1 MNGASQ
7 SQTSSQSQ
15 SSVSARR
22 FLRPKLR
29 QATLILPKTGER
41 VRRTFTL
48 RSPDAE
54 PADDVDD
61 TTPLLG
67 GSNAA
72 PPARHQGP
80 VARTCG
86 RVRDGTK
93 RAYGF
98 VTSPLGVNLLK
109 CSIAY
114 VLGSLATFVP
124 VLSNFL
130 GRNDGK
136 HMVAT
141 ITVYFHPARSAG
153 SMIEAFMLAI
163 IAFLYA
169 TAISFSSMGVSMA
182 FAEANLLVLGHAI
195 VLILFCGG
203 GLGFIGWIK
212 QRLGNPLVNVACSLA
227 SLALITVLTKEGAVQ
242 AATFSY
248 NKIVQVLKMVVMGIT
263 ATTAVSLLIK
273 PVSAR
278 NNLRN
283 DMRKATD
290 VLSDM
295 LANIT
300 RSFLLGAEE
309 EMKQPE
315 YVEASSKF
323 KSTFSSMTKNLGEA
337 KKEHYVL
344 GTEKEYHIET
354 RMVKCME
361 RLAQNIGALRG
372 AALTQFS
379 LISKPPGGGTS
390 PVLTRNNS
398 ADVLSRVNT
407 TDFQSYFNRQPSHSN
422 LSSVSASG
430 LSAIEEAGE
439 EASDEG
445 SRAISPTTT
454 PGAISGFATADT
466 PADIFT
472 MFISYLGPSMKSLAF
487 TLKEVLDELP
497 YGPGPDYTIAVNS
510 NFRSS
515 LMEAKELF
523 VKARKEALDAVYANR
538 GLSRSKPLEVL
549 ADYEEVAASCGYFSS
564 ALQDCA
570 EEMIVYLDVLDE
582 LKDNVERSPR
592 KRTWNWLRFW
602 RKEKK
607 GDGDESRPETPDIK
621 DQNHARGVSQDIQI
635 ARRPSHAAQAAKMPR
650 RKARLLYRIYRS
662 SAFLRREDI
671 KYAIKVGIGAVLYAM
686 WSFIAESRPTYSHW
700 RGEWGLLS
708 YMLVCSMTIGASNTT
723 GYQRFSGT
731 CLGAVFAIV
740 AWIASDDNPWVL
752 GFFGWVVSLYCF
764 YIIVG
769 KGKGPMGRFI
779 LLTYNLSALYAYSL
793 SVKDD
798 DDDDDEGGVSP
809 EIFEIAKHRV
819 VAVMVGC
826 LWGIVVTRLIWP
838 ISARQKVKDG
848 VCVLWLRMAL
858 IWKRDPLS
866 TLLDGASASSFA
878 DIRES
883 IKLQRF
889 LNHLEAL
896 RKSAASEFEL
906 SGPFPS
912 KVYGS
917 LFATTGR
924 ILDAFHAMNVV
935 ISKDVKSSEGEQAL
949 LKYTR
954 DERIQLSS
962 RISHLFSVMAS
973 SMKLEYPLND
983 ALPVI
988 EHTRD
993 RLLAKIFDFRK
1004 NGDPDDVATDEDYEL
1019 LYAYV
1024 LVTGQIAQD
1033 IASLGQ
1039 DIEQLYGVLNE
1050 DNLKL
1055 Q

>member
-1 MNGASQ
+1 
-7 SQTSSQSQ
+7 
-15 SSVSARR
+15 
-22 FLRPKLR
+22 
-29 QATLILPKTGER
+29 
-41 VRRTFTL
+41 
-48 RSPDAE
+48 
-54 PADDVDD
+54 
-61 TTPLLG
+61 
-67 GSNAA
+67 
-72 PPARHQGP
+72 
-80 VARTCG
+80 
-86 RVRDGTK
+86 
-93 RAYGF
+93 
-98 VTSPLGVNLLK
+98 
-109 CSIAY
+109 
-114 VLGSLATFVP
+114 
-124 VLSNFL
+124 
-130 GRNDGK
+130 
-136 HMVAT
+136 MVAT
-141 ITVYFHPARSAG
+141 VTVYFHPARSAG

-163 IAFLYA
+163 VAFLYA
-169 TAISFSSMGVSMA
+169 TFLSFASMGVSIA
-182 FAEANLLVLGHAI
+182 FAEADLLVLGHVI
-195 VLILFCGG
+195 VLIVFCGG
-203 GLGFIGWIK
+203 GLGLVGWIK
-212 QRLGNPLVNVACSLA
+212 QRLGNPLVNVACSLT
-227 SLALITVLTKEGAVQ
+227 SLALITILTKEGAVQ
-242 AATFSY
+242 SATFSY
-248 NKIVQVLKMVVMGIT
+248 NKVVQVLKMIFMGIT
-263 ATTAVSLLIK
+263 AATAVSLLIR
-273 PVSAR
+273 PISAR

-290 VLSDM
+290 ILGDM
-295 LANIT
+295 LTTIT
-300 RSFLLGAEE
+300 HSFLMGAEDE
-309 EMKQPE
+309 LKQPE
-315 YVEASSKF
+315 YLQASGKF
-323 KSTFSSMTKNLGEA
+323 KSTFTSMTKNLGEA
-337 KKEHYVL
+337 KKEHYAL
-344 GTEKEYHIET
+344 GTEKEYQIT
-354 RMVKCME
+354 LRLVRCME
-361 RLAQNIGALRG
+361 RLAQNIGGLRG

-379 LISKPPGGGTS
+379 LISKPPGAGVS
-390 PVLTRNNS
+390 PALTRNNS
-398 ADVLSRVNT
+398 VDVLSRVNSA
-407 TDFQSYFNRQPSHSN
+407 DFQSYFNRQPSQTN
-422 LSSVSASG
+422 LSNISANG

-439 EASDEG
+439 ENSEVAE
-445 SRAISPTTT
+445 SRVMSPTMT
-454 PGAISGFATADT
+454 PGAISGFATAET

-487 TLKEVLDELP
+487 TLKEVLDDLP
-497 YGPGPDYTIAVNS
+497 FGPAPGYTISVNS

-515 LMEAKELF
+515 LLEAKELF
-523 VKARKEALDAVYANR
+523 AKARREALEAVYANR

-570 EEMIVYLDVLDE
+570 EEMIVYLDILEE
-582 LKDNVERSPR
+582 LKQDVETKPR
-592 KRTWNWLRFW
+592 KRTWNWLVFW
-602 RKEKK
+602 RKHKTA
-607 GDGDESRPETPDIK
+607 DGEESRPDTPDFH
-621 DQNHARGVSQDIQI
+621 DQRAAQVSQDIPEI
-635 ARRPSHAAQAAKMPR
+635 ARRPSHPAQTSENPR
-650 RKARLLYRIYRS
+650 RKARFLYRIYRS
-662 SAFLRREDI
+662 SSFLRREDI
-671 KYAIKVGIGAVLYAM
+671 KYAIKVGIGAILYAM
-686 WSFIAESRPTYSHW
+686 WSFIPETRPTYSHW

-731 CLGAVFAIV
+731 CLGAVFAII
-740 AWIASDDNPWVL
+740 AWIAAHENPYL
-752 GFFGWVVSLYCF
+752 LAFFGWIVSLYCF

-809 EIFEIAKHRV
+809 EIWEIAKHRV

-826 LWGIVVTRLIWP
+826 VWGIVVTRLIWP

-866 TLLDGASASSFA
+866 MLLDGASASSFA

-883 IKLQRF
+883 IRLQRF

-896 RKSAASEFEL
+896 RKAATSEFEL

-912 KVYGS
+912 KIYAS
-917 LFATTGR
+917 LFQTSGR

-935 ISKDVKSSEGEQAL
+935 ISKDLKASPGEQEL

-954 DERIQLSS
+954 NERIQLSS

-983 ALPVI
+983 ALPNI

-993 RLLAKIFDFRK
+993 RLLARIFDFRK
-1004 NGDPDDVATDEDYEL
+1004 NGDKNDIATDEDYEL

-1039 DIEQLYGVLNE
+1039 DIEKLYGVLNE

>member
-7 SQTSSQSQ
+7 QSQ
-15 SSVSARR
+15 PSVSSRR

-48 RSPDAE
+48 RSPNNE
-54 PADDVDD
+54 PADDDADD

-67 GSNAA
+67 GNAST
-72 PPARHQGP
+72 PARHQGQ
-80 VARTCG
+80 VAKTLAK
-86 RVRDGTK
+86 VRNGSK
-93 RAYGF
+93 KAYSF
-98 VTSPLGVNLLK
+98 VTSPLGINLLK

-114 VLGSLATFVP
+114 VLGSMATFIP
-124 VLSNFL
+124 VISNFL
-130 GRNDGK
+130 GHNDGK

-141 ITVYFHPARSAG
+141 VTVYFHPARSAG

-163 IAFLYA
+163 IAFVYA
-169 TAISFSSMGVSMA
+169 TVISFASMGVSIA
-182 FAEANLLVLGHAI
+182 FGEADLLVLGHAI
-195 VLILFCGG
+195 VLIVFCGG
-203 GLGFIGWIK
+203 GLGLVGWIK
-212 QRLGNPLVNVACSLA
+212 QKLGNPLVNVACSLT
-227 SLALITVLTKEGAVQ
+227 SLALITILTKEGAVQ

-248 NKIVQVLKMVVMGIT
+248 NKVVQVLKMVFMGIT
-263 ATTAVSLLIK
+263 AATAVSLLIR
-273 PVSAR
+273 PISAR

-290 VLSDM
+290 ILGDM
-295 LANIT
+295 LSEIT
-300 RSFLLGAEE
+300 RSFLMGAEE
-309 EMKQPE
+309 ELKQPE
-315 YVEASSKF
+315 YVQVSSKF

-344 GTEKEYHIET
+344 GTEKEHHMES
-354 RMVKCME
+354 RLVRCME
-361 RLAQNIGALRG
+361 RLAQNIGGLRG
-372 AALTQFS
+372 AALTQFA
-379 LISKPPGGGTS
+379 LIARPPGAGLS
-390 PVLTRNNS
+390 PVITRNNS
-398 ADVLSRVNT
+398 IGSLTRVNSA
-407 TDFQSYFNRQPSHSN
+407 DFQSYFNRPSSQTN
-422 LSSVSASG
+422 LSNMSASG

-439 EASDEG
+439 ESSEG
-445 SRAISPTTT
+445 GESRVLSPAAT
-454 PGAISGFATADT
+454 PGAFATAET

-487 TLKEVLDELP
+487 TLKEVLDDLP
-497 YGPGPDYTIAVNS
+497 FGPAPNYTIAVNS

-523 VKARKEALDAVYANR
+523 AKARKEALEAVYANR

-570 EEMIVYLDVLDE
+570 EEMIVYLDILEE
-582 LKDNVERSPR
+582 LKQDVERSPR
-592 KRTWNWLRFW
+592 QRTWNWLIFW
-602 RKEKK
+602 RKHKNAAGE
-607 GDGDESRPETPDIK
+607 ESRPDSPDF
-621 DQNHARGVSQDIQI
+621 QNESTAQGVSQDIPEV
-635 ARRPSHAAQAAKMPR
+635 ARRPSHPAQAAEKPR

-671 KYAIKVGIGAVLYAM
+671 KYAIKVGIGAILYAM
-686 WSFIAESRPTYSHW
+686 WSFIPETRPTYSHW

-740 AWIASDDNPWVL
+740 AWIAAHENPFL
-752 GFFGWVVSLYCF
+752 LAFFGWMVSLYCF

-793 SVKDD
+793 SAQDA

-809 EIFEIAKHRV
+809 EIWEIAKHRV

-826 LWGIVVTRLIWP
+826 LWGIIVTRLIWP

-848 VCVLWLRMAL
+848 ICVLWLRMAL

-866 TLLDGASASSFA
+866 MLLDGASASTFA

-883 IKLQRF
+883 IQLQRF

-896 RKSAASEFEL
+896 RKAATSEFEL

-912 KVYGS
+912 KIYGS
-917 LFATTGR
+917 LFQTSGR
-924 ILDAFHAMNVV
+924 ILDAFHAMNNV
-935 ISKDVKSSEGEQAL
+935 ISKDLKASPGEKEL
-949 LKYTR
+949 LVYTR
-954 DERIQLSS
+954 NERIQLSS

-983 ALPVI
+983 ALPNI

-993 RLLAKIFDFRK
+993 RLLARIFDFRK
-1004 NGDPDDVATDEDYEL
+1004 NGDKNDIATDEDYEL

-1039 DIEQLYGVLNE
+1039 DIEKLYGVLNE

>member
-1 MNGASQ
+1 MNGDSQ
-7 SQTSSQSQ
+7 SQTPSQSQ
-15 SSVSARR
+15 STVSARR

-48 RSPDAE
+48 RSPDPE
-54 PADDVDD
+54 SADHAND

-67 GSNAA
+67 GSATGR
-72 PPARHQGP
+72 ARHQGP
-80 VARTCG
+80 VARTLG
-86 RVRDGTK
+86 KVRNGSRK
-93 RAYGF
+93 AYSF
-98 VTSPLGVNLLK
+98 ATSPLGVNLLK

-153 SMIEAFMLAI
+153 SMMEAFMLATM
-163 IAFLYA
+163 AFLYA

-182 FAEANLLVLGHAI
+182 FAEAHLLVLGHAI

-248 NKIVQVLKMVVMGIT
+248 NKIVQVLKMVFMGIT
-263 ATTAVSLLIK
+263 ATTAVSLIIR

-295 LANIT
+295 LTTIT
-300 RSFLLGAEE
+300 HSFLLGAEDE
-309 EMKQPE
+309 LKQPD
-315 YVEASSKF
+315 YIQASSKF

-337 KKEHYVL
+337 KMEHYAL
-344 GTEKEYHIET
+344 GTENEYHIET
-354 RMVKCME
+354 RLVKCME
-361 RLAQNIGALRG
+361 RVAQNIGGLRG

-379 LISKPPGGGTS
+379 LISKPSGDGISPGI
-390 PVLTRNNS
+390 TRNS
-398 ADVLSRVNT
+398 SIEALSRVNSG
-407 TDFQSYFNRQPSHSN
+407 DFTSYFNRKPSHSN

-430 LSAIEEAGE
+430 LAAIEEAGE

-445 SRAISPTTT
+445 SRALSPMTT
-454 PGAISGFATADT
+454 PGAISAIATAET

-472 MFISYLGPSMKSLAF
+472 MFISYLGPSVKSLAF

-497 YGPGPDYTIAVNS
+497 YGPSPDYIIAVNS

-515 LMEAKELF
+515 LVEARDLF

-538 GLSRSKPLEVL
+538 GLSKSKPIEVL

-570 EEMIVYLDVLDE
+570 EEMIVYLDVLEE
-582 LKDNVERSPR
+582 LKQEVERSPR

-602 RKEKK
+602 HKRKNS
-607 GDGDESRPETPDIK
+607 GSDESRPETPDIK
-621 DQNHARGVSQDIQI
+621 DQDHARGISQNVQI
-635 ARRPSHAAQAAKMPR
+635 PRRPSHPAQAAKMPR

-671 KYAIKVGIGAVLYAM
+671 KYAIKVAFGAILYAM
-686 WSFIAESRPTYSHW
+686 WSFIPETRPTYSHW

-740 AWIASDDNPWVL
+740 AWLAAQENPFVL
-752 GFFGWVVSLYCF
+752 GFFGWVVSLICF

-798 DDDDDEGGVSP
+798 EDDDDEGGVSP

-826 LWGIVVTRLIWP
+826 LWGIVITRLVWP
-838 ISARQKVKDG
+838 ISARQKIKDG

-866 TLLDGASASSFA
+866 MLLDGVAASSIA

-896 RKSAASEFEL
+896 RKAAASEFEM

-917 LFATTGR
+917 LFQTTGR

-935 ISKDVKSSEGEQAL
+935 ISKDLKASAGEQAL

-983 ALPVI
+983 ALPNI

-993 RLLAKIFDFRK
+993 RLLARIFDFRK
-1004 NGDPDDVATDEDYEL
+1004 NGDPDDIATDDDYEL
-1019 LYAYV
+1019 LYAYA
-1024 LVTGQIAQD
+1024 LVTGQIAED

>member
-7 SQTSSQSQ
+7 SQPSA
-15 SSVSARR
+15 SARR

-48 RSPDAE
+48 RSPDNE
-54 PADDVDD
+54 PQDDADD

-67 GSNAA
+67 GNASS
-72 PPARHQGP
+72 PARHQGP
-80 VARTCG
+80 VAKAIG
-86 RVRDGTK
+86 KVHDGSK
-93 RAYGF
+93 KAYGF
-98 VTSPLGVNLLK
+98 ATSKLGINLLK

-114 VLGSLATFVP
+114 LLGSMATFLP
-124 VLSNFL
+124 PLSNFL
-130 GRNDGK
+130 GHNDGK

-163 IAFLYA
+163 IAFVYA
-169 TAISFSSMGVSMA
+169 TVISFSSMGVSMA
-182 FAEANLLVLGHAI
+182 FAEADLLVLGHAI
-195 VLILFCGG
+195 VLIVFCGG
-203 GLGFIGWIK
+203 GLGMVGWVK
-212 QRLGNPLVNVACSLA
+212 QKLGNPLVNVACSLT
-227 SLALITVLTKEGAVQ
+227 SLALITILTKEGAVQ

-248 NKIVQVLKMVVMGIT
+248 IKVVQVLKMVFMGIT
-263 ATTAVSLLIK
+263 AATVVSLLIK

-278 NNLRN
+278 NLLRD

-290 VLSDM
+290 VLGDM
-295 LANIT
+295 LVGIT
-300 RSFLLGAEE
+300 HSFLSGTEE
-309 EMKQPE
+309 ELKQPE
-315 YVEASSKF
+315 YLQSSSKF
-323 KSTFSSMTKNLGEA
+323 KSSFSSMTKNLGEA

-344 GTEKEYHIET
+344 GTEQEYHLES
-354 RMVKCME
+354 
-361 RLAQNIGALRG
+361 RLV
-372 AALTQFS
+372 S
-379 LISKPPGGGTS
+379 M
-390 PVLTRNNS
+390 
-398 ADVLSRVNT
+398 
-407 TDFQSYFNRQPSHSN
+407 
-422 LSSVSASG
+422 SASG

-439 EASDEG
+439 EGSEGG
-445 SRAISPTTT
+445 SRILSPTTT
-454 PGAISGFATADT
+454 PGAISGFATAET

-472 MFISYLGPSMKSLAF
+472 MFISYLGPSMKSLTF

-497 YGPGPDYTIAVNS
+497 YGPGPNYTIAVNS

-515 LMEAKELF
+515 LIEAKELF
-523 VKARKEALDAVYANR
+523 VRARKEALEAVYSNR

-570 EEMIVYLDVLDE
+570 EEMIVYLDILEE
-582 LKDNVERSPR
+582 LKQEVEKSPR
-592 KRTWNWLRFW
+592 KRTWNWLLFW
-602 RKEKK
+602 RKSKK
-607 GDGDESRPETPDIK
+607 ADSDESRPDTPDI
-621 DQNHARGVSQDIQI
+621 QN
-635 ARRPSHAAQAAKMPR
+635 QANQPKML
-650 RKARLLYRIYRS
+650 RKLDERLVFFIDS
-662 SAFLRREDI
+662 TGLRLFSGEKI
-671 KYAIKVGIGAVLYAM
+671 
-686 WSFIAESRPTYSHW
+686 SR
-700 RGEWGLLS
+700 
-708 YMLVCSMTIGASNTT
+708 
-723 GYQRFSGT
+723 YQRFSGT
-731 CLGAVFAIV
+731 CLGAVFAIT
-740 AWIASDDNPWVL
+740 AWIAAHENPYL
-752 GFFGWVVSLYCF
+752 LAFFGWLVSLFCF

-793 SVKDD
+793 SVQDA

-809 EIFEIAKHRV
+809 EIWEITLHRV

-826 LWGIVVTRLIWP
+826 IWGIIVTRLIWP
-838 ISARQKVKDG
+838 ISARQKIKDG

-866 TLLDGASASSFA
+866 MLLDGASASSFA

-883 IKLQRF
+883 IRLQRF

-896 RKSAASEFEL
+896 RKAAASEFEL

-912 KVYGS
+912 KIYGS
-917 LFATTGR
+917 LFSTSGR

-935 ISKDVKSSEGEQAL
+935 ISKDLKASPGEMEL

-954 DERIQLSS
+954 NERIQLSS

-983 ALPVI
+983 ALPNI

-993 RLLAKIFDFRK
+993 RLLARIFDFRK
-1004 NGDPDDVATDEDYEL
+1004 NGDRNEVATDEDYEL

-1039 DIEQLYGVLNE
+1039 DIEHLYGVLNE

>member
-7 SQTSSQSQ
+7 SQPSA
-15 SSVSARR
+15 SARR

-48 RSPDAE
+48 RSPDNE
-54 PADDVDD
+54 PQDDADD

-67 GSNAA
+67 GNASS
-72 PPARHQGP
+72 PARHQGP
-80 VARTCG
+80 VAKAIG
-86 RVRDGTK
+86 KVHDGSK
-93 RAYGF
+93 KAYGF
-98 VTSPLGVNLLK
+98 ATSKLGINLLK

-114 VLGSLATFVP
+114 LLGSMATFLP
-124 VLSNFL
+124 PLSNFL
-130 GRNDGK
+130 GHNDGK

-163 IAFLYA
+163 IAFVYA
-169 TAISFSSMGVSMA
+169 TVISFSSMGVSMA
-182 FAEANLLVLGHAI
+182 FAEADLLVLGHAI
-195 VLILFCGG
+195 VLIVFCGG
-203 GLGFIGWIK
+203 GLGMVGWVK
-212 QRLGNPLVNVACSLA
+212 QKLGNPLVNVACSLA
-227 SLALITVLTKEGAVQ
+227 SLALITILTKEGAVQ

-248 NKIVQVLKMVVMGIT
+248 IKVVQVLKMVFMGIT
-263 ATTAVSLLIK
+263 AATVVSLLIK

-278 NNLRN
+278 NLLRD

-290 VLSDM
+290 VLGDM
-295 LANIT
+295 LVGIT
-300 RSFLLGAEE
+300 HSFLSGTEE
-309 EMKQPE
+309 ELKQPE
-315 YVEASSKF
+315 YLQSSSKF
-323 KSTFSSMTKNLGEA
+323 KSSFSSMTKNLGEA

-344 GTEKEYHIET
+344 GTEQEYHLES
-354 RMVKCME
+354 
-361 RLAQNIGALRG
+361 RLVR
-372 AALTQFS
+372 
-379 LISKPPGGGTS
+379 
-390 PVLTRNNS
+390 
-398 ADVLSRVNT
+398 
-407 TDFQSYFNRQPSHSN
+407 
-422 LSSVSASG
+422 
-430 LSAIEEAGE
+430 
-439 EASDEG
+439 
-445 SRAISPTTT
+445 
-454 PGAISGFATADT
+454 
-466 PADIFT
+466 
-472 MFISYLGPSMKSLAF
+472 
-487 TLKEVLDELP
+487 
-497 YGPGPDYTIAVNS
+497 
-510 NFRSS
+510 
-515 LMEAKELF
+515 
-523 VKARKEALDAVYANR
+523 ARKEALEAVYSNR

-570 EEMIVYLDVLDE
+570 EEMIVYLDILEE
-582 LKDNVERSPR
+582 LKQEVEKSPR
-592 KRTWNWLRFW
+592 KRTWNWLLFW
-602 RKEKK
+602 RKSKK
-607 GDGDESRPETPDIK
+607 ADSDESRPDTPDI
-621 DQNHARGVSQDIQI
+621 QN
-635 ARRPSHAAQAAKMPR
+635 QANQPKML
-650 RKARLLYRIYRS
+650 RKLDERLVFFIDS
-662 SAFLRREDI
+662 TGLRLFSGEKI
-671 KYAIKVGIGAVLYAM
+671 
-686 WSFIAESRPTYSHW
+686 SR
-700 RGEWGLLS
+700 
-708 YMLVCSMTIGASNTT
+708 
-723 GYQRFSGT
+723 YQRFSGT
-731 CLGAVFAIV
+731 CLGAVFAIT
-740 AWIASDDNPWVL
+740 AWIAAHENPYL
-752 GFFGWVVSLYCF
+752 LAFFGWLVSLFCF

-793 SVKDD
+793 SVQDA

-809 EIFEIAKHRV
+809 EIWEITLHRV

-826 LWGIVVTRLIWP
+826 IWGIIVTRLIWP
-838 ISARQKVKDG
+838 ISARQKIKDG

-866 TLLDGASASSFA
+866 MLLDGASASSFA

-883 IKLQRF
+883 IRLQRF

-896 RKSAASEFEL
+896 RKAAASEFEL

-912 KVYGS
+912 KIYGS
-917 LFATTGR
+917 LFSTSGR

-935 ISKDVKSSEGEQAL
+935 ISKDLKASPGEMEL

-954 DERIQLSS
+954 NERIQLSS

-983 ALPVI
+983 ALPNI

-993 RLLAKIFDFRK
+993 RLLARIFDFRK
-1004 NGDPDDVATDEDYEL
+1004 NGDRNEVATDEDYEL

-1039 DIEQLYGVLNE
+1039 DIEHLYGVLNE